1 MNKKGPKKGPR
12 GTKSKKRTWEKGTG
26 FFEGQKF
33 RKNPDDT
40 VDIIKKGN
48 GKEIREQRKYPQ
60 NIYRVIDKKTG
71 KVTETFTDAEKYIWV
86 DKETTV
92 GELER
97 KGASL
102 QPSLAKKVKKKGGGY
117 IKKYAKG
124 SIVRKVRV

>member
-1 MNKKGPKKGPR
+1 MNKKSPR
-12 GTKSKKRTWEKGTG
+12 TEKSKWKEGTG
-26 FFEGQKF
+26 FFKGQKF
-33 RKNPDDT
+33 RKNPDGT
-40 VDIIKKGN
+40 EDIKYKDN

-71 KVTETFTDAEKYIWV
+71 KVTETFTDSEKYIWI

-124 SIVRKVRV
+124 NMVRKVRI